1 VFFEKEMGLKEFA
14 GRNNIVESSASIS
27 LIKFYILINRFD
39 VGRALESKKVDYE
52 KKENTQSSWALKM
65 FLLFI
70 LEKQV
75 RMCQFLYDGLEK
87 KLSRDYLYDYF
98 SRVVFLFIYLS
109 VSIGLLIFVIIH
121 RVRQHLDWLEVV
133 ARICGMQL
141 NFNCMMMLVLM
152 LRYTMGLIRS
162 SRTLYGLVPVDD
174 AISIHKMIGR
184 WIVVLV
190 FIHALFHMIYFGVG
204 NLGK

>member
-1 VFFEKEMGLKEFA
+1 MELKEFA
-14 GRNNIVESSASIS
+14 RRNNIVESSASIS
-27 LIKFYILINRFD
+27 LINFYFLINRFD
-39 VGRALESKKVDYE
+39 IDRALESKKVDYE
-52 KKENTQSSWALKM
+52 KKEKAQSSWALKA
-65 FLLFI
+65 FLLFV

-75 RMCQFLYDGLEK
+75 RMYQSLYDGLEE
-87 KLSRDYLYDYF
+87 KLSRDYLYDCF
-98 SRVVFLFIYLS
+98 SRIVFLFIYLS
-109 VSIGLLIFVIIH
+109 VSIGLVIFVIIY
-121 RVRQHLDWLEVV
+121 RVKQHLHWLEVV

-141 NFNCMMMLVLM
+141 NFNCMMMIVLM

-162 SRTLYGLVPVDD
+162 SRTLYSLVPVDD

-204 NLGK
+204 GLGK